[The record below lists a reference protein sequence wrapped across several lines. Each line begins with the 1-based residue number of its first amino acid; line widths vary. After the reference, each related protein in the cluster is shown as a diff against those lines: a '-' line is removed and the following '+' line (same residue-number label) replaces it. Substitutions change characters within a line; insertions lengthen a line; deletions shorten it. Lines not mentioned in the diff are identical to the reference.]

1 MDFETI
7 CFFIIG
13 MLIGSFIMI
22 FITLVPQEILISQEA
37 ADDVCKQLTGNE
49 FAIAEDEPNS
59 LYGGKLICL
68 IPSYDETQNI
78 IIKSNQE
85 E

>member
-1 MDFETI
+1 MEADTLG
-7 CFFIIG
+7 IIG
-13 MLIGSFIMI
+13 GIVIGLMIMGAIWIIVYEGSFD
-22 FITLVPQEILISQEA
+22 ISQETG
-37 ADDVCKQLTGNE
+37 DDICRQLTGNE
-49 FAIAEDEPNS
+49 SAVAKDS
-59 LYGGKLICL
+59 GGKLICL

>member
-1 MDFETI
+1 MDVETAT
-7 CFFIIG
+7 IIAGIVIGLMLMG
-13 MLIGSFIMI
+13 MVWVIVYEESFN
-22 FITLVPQEILISQEA
+22 ISQETG
-37 ADDVCKQLTGNE
+37 DDICRQLTGNE
-49 FAIAEDEPNS
+49 SAVAKDS
-59 LYGGKLICL
+59 GGKLICL

>member
-1 MDFETI
+1 MEADTLG
-7 CFFIIG
+7 IIG
-13 MLIGSFIMI
+13 GIVIGLMIMGAIWVIVYGESFD
-22 FITLVPQEILISQEA
+22 ISQETG
-37 ADDVCKQLTGNE
+37 DDICRQLTGNE
-49 FAIAEDEPNS
+49 SAVAKDS
-59 LYGGKLICL
+59 GGKLICL